1 MGLIPTPNMMKGA
14 GAARLWNGIR
24 TGDQRT
30 LLIGAALYGIAW
42 LRNNSGPKKELLYSK
57 TIPEGSSFVIRTGKP
72 GELPHID
79 VTKLS
84 D

>member
-24 TGDQRT
+24 T
-30 LLIGAALYGIAW
+30 GAALYGIAW

-72 GELPHID
+72 GELPRID